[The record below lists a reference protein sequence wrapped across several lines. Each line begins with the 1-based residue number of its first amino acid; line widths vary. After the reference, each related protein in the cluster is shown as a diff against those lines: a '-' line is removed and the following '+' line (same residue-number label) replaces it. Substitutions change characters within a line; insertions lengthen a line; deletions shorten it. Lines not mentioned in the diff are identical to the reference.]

1 MKHSEI
7 IVATKNKGKVKEF
20 AELLKNFYDPV
31 RSLLDFESVPEIIED
46 GLTFEENAV
55 KKAEIISKFFNKTVL
70 SDDSGL
76 VVDALDGEPGV
87 YSARYAGEGS
97 TDEENIE
104 KLLKNI
110 KPFENRKAR
119 FVCVL
124 VLIDPDNTKKV
135 FDGSCEGVI
144 LDERIGE
151 NGFGYDPVFFV
162 PEHGKT
168 MAELDPEIKNSISHR
183 SNAVGKLKSYLDSI

>member
-124 VLIDPDNTKKV
+124 ALIYPDNTKKI

-144 LDERIGE
+144 LDERVGE